1 MQKGIKPWDLLEDTD
16 KAPGCRIVWQTICF
30 IFISRSPITDGVPFS
45 RVYLKKKIVLYPFF
59 AQERG
64 NSFHYFLYKNGKRT
78 SFSRVQIT
86 HSPYMVCDSVR
97 CPKASVNSQIHK
109 KPQST
114 YLSCTCVL
122 TNRGNK
128 LHRHVDDRQTGRLTC

>member
-1 MQKGIKPWDLLEDTD
+1 MQNCLADNLLLFYIT
-16 KAPGCRIVWQTICF
+16 
-30 IFISRSPITDGVPFS
+30 SPITDGVPFS
-45 RVYLKKKIVLYPFF
+45 RVYLKKKIVSYPFF

-64 NSFHYFLYKNGKRT
+64 NSFHYFLYKNGRS